1 MGHAPDSP
9 ANVHVAQTRMTPGV
23 RNQLKDVN
31 GLQVVACVIL
41 AAFYQNVALGAGEQ
55 FFDPTGDGNIA
66 ALVRLAL
73 ACLRAILRSSFVS
86 ASVRSDI
93 RLTLFTKGKS
103 IDVIIIASNVRGSFR
118 RRSTLASCFCTER

>member
-55 FFDPTGDGNIA
+55 F
-66 ALVRLAL
+66 
-73 ACLRAILRSSFVS
+73 LRSHRGWQHRGTS
-86 ASVRSDI
+86 AVGLGLPACDPAV
-93 RLTLFTKGKS
+93 K
-103 IDVIIIASNVRGSFR
+103 
-118 RRSTLASCFCTER
+118 FC